1 MIAYLFE
8 DVINSERMIVH
19 LDSTLDDPLGQMHV
33 NIAIIH
39 HRICQKR
46 INHSLEVAHASPG
59 CLGNISYYILGN
71 LQSVATTLVLED
83 IHAQLHIRFLHL
95 SNKTARESSE
105 QTVLHALKVNWR
117 TVTGK
122 DNLLAVAEEMIED
135 MEEGVEGAGGCG
147 PLLDIIHDEH
157 VDALIEIDEVVDSF
171 LQQGVGELH
180 LEETGTDI
188 EYSLM
193 GIEFLA
199 PHADGIDKVG
209 LAASRGPYI

>member
-8 DVINSERMIVH
+8 DVIDGERMIVH

-46 INHSLEVAHASPG
+46 VNHTLKVAHASPG

-83 IHAQLHIRFLHL
+83 IHTQLHIRFLHL
-95 SNKTARESSE
+95 GNKTARESSE

-117 TVTGK
+117 TVAGK

-135 MEEGVEGAGGCG
+135 MEEGVESACG
-147 PLLDIIHDEH
+147 SSPLLYVINDEH
-157 VDALIEIDEVVDSF
+157 INTLIEIDEVVNPF
-171 LQQGVGELH
+171 LQ
-180 LEETGTDI
+180 
-188 EYSLM
+188 
-193 GIEFLA
+193 
-199 PHADGIDKVG
+199 
-209 LAASRGPYI
+209 